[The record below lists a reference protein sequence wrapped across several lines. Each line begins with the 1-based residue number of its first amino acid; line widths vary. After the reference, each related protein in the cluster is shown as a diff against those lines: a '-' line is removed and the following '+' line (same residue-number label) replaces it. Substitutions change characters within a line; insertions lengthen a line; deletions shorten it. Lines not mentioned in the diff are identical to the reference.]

1 MTFSS
6 RYFLLRFLILL
17 DSDDK
22 RTNIVPSGLVVLHVC
37 RYFQQQQENN
47 VVSLLTFPGIQDVQK
62 IHHNQQSLR
71 TIAQRK
77 GSRKPT
83 TAVDLLP
90 LLDLVHRRNLRAVK
104 VDFQVN
110 LAFTFHWL
118 VVASGKT
125 SLDMVAR
132 GNGESSSLANE

>member
-1 MTFSS
+1 MDWLEACSRIYSYSMTFSS

-37 RYFQQQQENN
+37 R
-47 VVSLLTFPGIQDVQK
+47 
-62 IHHNQQSLR
+62 
-71 TIAQRK
+71 IAQRK